1 VAAALRRIEPAR
13 RLCQKQAAQGAENPV
28 SRTQV
33 IIGIVVVALLAV
45 GGFAWY
51 TMGGGQS
58 SGAFPAATVGAAS
71 VATADDR
78 TLGNPKAPI
87 VVIEYAAPMCP
98 HCAHLN
104 ETGIPVLK
112 KDYIDTGKVFY
123 IFRVFPIG
131 QPDIA
136 AESIAR
142 CLPADNYFQFID
154 LLFRNQAKWDPENG
168 ITDVHGGLV
177 AMGRIAGLSGDQ
189 VDACIANKDAQKRI
203 MDVAQ
208 DAQTRYGISGTP
220 TFVINGEVQTAGA
233 MWETLKAKLD
243 SLLAKK

>member
-1 VAAALRRIEPAR
+1 M
-13 RLCQKQAAQGAENPV
+13 
-28 SRTQV
+28 SRNQV
-33 IIGIVVVALLAV
+33 LIGIVVIALLAL
-45 GGFAWY
+45 GAFAWF
-51 TMGGGQS
+51 TMGRS
-58 SGAFPAATVGAAS
+58 DSDASATAAAGAPAA

-87 VVIEYAAPMCP
+87 VAIEYAAPMCP

-104 ETGIPVLK
+104 EEGFPVLK

-142 CLPADNYFQFID
+142 CLPAGQYFAFID

-168 ITDVHGGLV
+168 VQDVHGGLV
-177 AMGRIAGLSGDQ
+177 AMGRIAGLGADQ
-189 VDACIANKDAQKRI
+189 VDQCIANTDSQKRI
-203 MDVAQ
+203 MAVAQ
-208 DAQTRYGISGTP
+208 DASTRYGVSGTP
-220 TFVINGEVQTAGA
+220 TFVINGDVLPGGA
-233 MWETLKAKLD
+233 PWTDVKAKIDAALA
-243 SLLAKK
+243 AKK